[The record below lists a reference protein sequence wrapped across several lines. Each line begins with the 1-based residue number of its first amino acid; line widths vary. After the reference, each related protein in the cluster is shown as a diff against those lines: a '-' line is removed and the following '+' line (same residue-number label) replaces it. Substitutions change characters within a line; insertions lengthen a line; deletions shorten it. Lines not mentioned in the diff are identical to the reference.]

1 MTTGQQT
8 ADNVKTSAAKAAFML
23 PRKLFF
29 DDMPDKGLFAGTA
42 ALGFALIII
51 LKVGAVGPE
60 LIAGLAVALMFTY
73 GFIAYRIPAVHLRLD
88 RLGDNF
94 YYLGFIY
101 TLASLSAALV
111 QLRNGVEIDSVLG
124 NFGIALITTIVGIA
138 GRVVFV
144 QMRSEIDDVEE
155 VIRRDILEASAALK
169 GQLSAALND
178 LDTFRTGLRQ
188 IAKETL
194 EESVEYGK
202 AHVHQIGAVA
212 QQAADRINAAF
223 EERQS
228 HAQEVLGLV
237 LKISKA
243 TDKLLGRIE
252 SADLP
257 TEQVVQRLNGFTSA
271 LETFLDRLRRSV
283 QEVLDLSDARL
294 RKSRWR
300 FWAR

>member
-1 MTTGQQT
+1 MAQQKT
-8 ADNVKTSAAKAAFML
+8 AENLKTPTEKAAFML

-51 LKVGAVGPE
+51 LKVEAVGPE
-60 LIAGLAVALMFTY
+60 LIAGLAVAFMFAY
-73 GFIAYRIPAVHLRLD
+73 GFIAYQIPTVHLRLD

-111 QLRNGVEIDSVLG
+111 QMRNGVEIDSVLG

-202 AHVHQIGAVA
+202 APIHQIGAVA
-212 QQAADRINAAF
+212 QQAADRIDAAF
-223 EERQS
+223 GERQS

-243 TDKLLGRIE
+243 TDKLLRRIE
-252 SADLP
+252 TADLP
-257 TEQVVQRLNGFTSA
+257 TEQVVQRLDGFTGA
-271 LETFLDRLRRSV
+271 LETLLDRLRRSV
-283 QEVLDLSDARL
+283 QGVLDLSDARL
-294 RKSRWR
+294 KRKWWR
-300 FWAR
+300 FWVT

>member
-1 MTTGQQT
+1 MAQQKT
-8 ADNVKTSAAKAAFML
+8 AENLKTPTEKAAFML

-51 LKVGAVGPE
+51 LKVEAVGPE
-60 LIAGLAVALMFTY
+60 LIAGLAVALMFAY
-73 GFIAYRIPAVHLRLD
+73 GFIAYQIPTVHLRLD

-111 QLRNGVEIDSVLG
+111 QMRNGVEIDSVLG

-202 AHVHQIGAVA
+202 AHIHQIGAVA
-212 QQAADRINAAF
+212 QQAADRIDAAF
-223 EERQS
+223 GERQS

-243 TDKLLGRIE
+243 TDKLLRRIE
-252 SADLP
+252 TADLP
-257 TEQVVQRLNGFTSA
+257 TEQVVQRLDGFTGA
-271 LETFLDRLRRSV
+271 LETLLDRLRRSV
-283 QEVLDLSDARL
+283 QGVLDLSDARL
-294 RKSRWR
+294 KRKWWR
-300 FWAR
+300 FWVT